1 MKKILICTPY
11 SGVKGGISQWAKHI
25 TNYYN
30 LDYEKDIDL
39 KILDMGRT
47 IYVNNYSN
55 KFIRIKS
62 ALIDYKKIINNY
74 FYNIKYF
81 KPDLVHIA
89 SSASLSLIKDII
101 MLKKAKQS
109 GAKTII
115 HFHFGR
121 IPELKNKNNFE
132 WKILFKV
139 CLLADIVIVM
149 DKQSYN
155 TLINCGLTN
164 IKYLPNPLSL
174 NISKVITSNNN
185 KHREDRK
192 ILFAG
197 HIIESK
203 GIFELISA
211 CVQIPNIK
219 LTFIGRYAE
228 ETVNSLRLIASEKE
242 DDSWVEFLGEHSIER
257 VISEMC
263 TSSIFVLPSYT
274 EGFPNVIL
282 ESMACGCA
290 IIATRVGAVP
300 EMLDDNCG
308 IIIEPRN
315 TSQLK
320 DALNTLLDDP
330 NKIYQISL
338 NAKYR
343 VNKLYSIPIIWDEL
357 VNIWKNS

>member
-1 MKKILICTPY
+1 MRILLCSPR
-11 SGVKGGISQWAKHI
+11 SGIVGGILRWTENI
-25 TNYYN
+25 YNYYI
-30 LDYEKDIDL
+30 LLPEKKIDL
-39 KILDMGRT
+39 KIVDMRRT
-47 IYVNNYSN
+47 IYVNNHSN
-55 KFIRIKS
+55 ICFRLKS
-62 ALIDYKKIINNY
+62 AFIDYKKILISY
-74 FYNIKYF
+74 IYEIKHF
-81 KPDLVHIA
+81 KPDVIHIT

-101 MLKKAKQS
+101 MLKKAKHS

-174 NISKVITSNNN
+174 NISKIITSNNN
-185 KHREDRK
+185 KDREDRK

-219 LTFIGRYAE
+219 LTFIGRFAE
-228 ETVNSLRLIASEKE
+228 ETVKSLRLIASEKE

-338 NAKYR
+338 NSKNL
-343 VNKLYSIPIIWDEL
+343 VNNLYSIPIIFY
-357 VNIWKNS
+357 